1 MAITREEVRHMALL
15 ARMHLTAEEE
25 GRLVDQLGA
34 ILEYVA
40 TLRKVDTSNVAPM
53 ASVPETDNTL
63 RDDQVTNAPNTEA
76 LLANA
81 PAADDGF
88 FQVPKIIE

>member
-1 MAITREEVRHMALL
+1 
-15 ARMHLTAEEE
+15 MHLTAEEE

-40 TLRKVDTSNVAPM
+40 TLRKVDTSNVAPL
-53 ASVPETDNTL
+53 AGALETDNTL

>member
-1 MAITREEVRHMALL
+1 MAITREEVQHIALL
-15 ARMHLTAEEE
+15 ARLYLTAEEE
-25 GRLVDQLGA
+25 DRLVDQLGA
-34 ILEYVA
+34 ILDYVA
-40 TLRKVDTSNVAPM
+40 TLQKVDTSAVTPM
-53 ASVPETDNTL
+53 AGTLETGNPL
-63 RDDQVTNAPNTEA
+63 RDDQVINLPNTEA